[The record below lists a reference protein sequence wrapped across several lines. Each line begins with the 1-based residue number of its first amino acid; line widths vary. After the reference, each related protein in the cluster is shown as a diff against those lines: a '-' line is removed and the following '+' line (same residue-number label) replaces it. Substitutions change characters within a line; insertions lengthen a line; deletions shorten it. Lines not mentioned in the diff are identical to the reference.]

1 MRWFDKGEQRK
12 GIWLLFNWHFFV
24 SKLVINFFLYL
35 IQWVVN
41 ILIVYLMKNQ
51 NVLKGLFSLLA
62 IFYFKKSTYSRFFR
76 WDKLLSQSSQINT
89 HIYFKTEDRKR
100 EIFFITIKKVS
111 NFIDRTLI
119 SSIKLTMNLNLIV
132 IATCKREEGIGLS
145 NKSNSKAKF
154 ESN

>member
-1 MRWFDKGEQRK
+1 
-12 GIWLLFNWHFFV
+12 
-24 SKLVINFFLYL
+24 
-35 IQWVVN
+35 
-41 ILIVYLMKNQ
+41 MKNQ